1 MKLYFR
7 KTSLPILFEFILFIS
22 LVETVFF
29 YFFKLL
35 GLQQFQ
41 MIPYLRLMS
50 LFFTF
55 LFFLKNKFYH
65 KNFFK
70 ISLKANSENLLVV
83 VWVSFTI
90 LGFFVGI
97 LHRNSVLYL
106 FTDMIYILF
115 GYFLYRIFYS
125 NQKLLDEITVEL
137 TLRQEHYFVI
147 SILFFS
153 VVAFILNIDL
163 PSFTVVFNLV
173 YALYHYN
180 RKNYGL
186 MFLYSLP
193 FFFQILKSNRALLL
207 VFVLVLFFAFAQKR
221 FSKKNINDFLLIITV
236 FLLLCFFF
244 LDDVLK
250 VVIHYFPENSTL
262 KDRLVQVYLVLK
274 GNADWNSPALLSLSQ
289 RIDEAKAVIAYW
301 CLNPFNFLFGGGMGA
316 TIEGFS
322 FKDIGVAD
330 SALLGKTAIHN
341 IHLLPFSLIFRYGII
356 GIGLFLILIYN
367 LFKYLFIIILSE
379 QSLFKTLIVFQFCWI
394 LYSFPAASYL
404 WTCPLFW
411 ITLAYVSNEK
421 RINFS

>member
-1 MKLYFR
+1 MKLYLK
-7 KTSLPILFEFILFIS
+7 KTSLPVLFEFILFIS

-50 LFFTF
+50 LLFTF
-55 LFFLKNKFYH
+55 LFFFKKKFYPPD
-65 KNFFK
+65 FFK

-83 VWVSFTI
+83 AWVSFTVI
-90 LGFFVGI
+90 GFFVGI
-97 LHRNSVLYL
+97 VHQNAVLYL

-115 GYFLYRIFYS
+115 GYLLYRIFYC

-137 TLRQEHYFVI
+137 TLRQEHYFV
-147 SILFFS
+147 SS
-153 VVAFILNIDL
+153 VLVLSVLAFLLDIDL
-163 PSFTVVFNLV
+163 PSFTVVFTLV
-173 YALYHYN
+173 YALYKYN

-186 MFLYSLP
+186 MLFYTLP
-193 FFFQILKSNRALLL
+193 FFFQIFKSNRALLL

-221 FSKKNINDFLLIITV
+221 FSKKNITDFLLLIGF
-236 FLLLCFFF
+236 FLTLCFFF
-244 LDDVLK
+244 LDDLLRF
-250 VVIHYFPENSTL
+250 IITYFPENSTL
-262 KDRLVQVYLVLK
+262 KDRLVQLYLLLR
-274 GNADWNSPALLSLSQ
+274 GNVDWNSPALLSLSQ
-289 RIDEAKAVIAYW
+289 RIDEAKAVIEYW

-322 FKDIGVAD
+322 FKDIGVAN

-356 GIGLFLILIYN
+356 GIGLFLILVYN
-367 LFKYLFIIILSE
+367 VFKYFFTIILSE
-379 QSLFKTLIVFQFCWI
+379 QSLFKTVVVFQFCWI

>member
-1 MKLYFR
+1 MKLFFR
-7 KTSLPILFEFILFIS
+7 KTSLPVLFEFILFIS
-22 LVETVFF
+22 LVETGFF

-35 GLQQFQ
+35 GFQQFQ

-50 LFFTF
+50 LLFTF
-55 LFFLKNKFYH
+55 LFFLKSKFYN

-70 ISLKANSENLLVV
+70 ISLKTNSENLLVLG
-83 VWVSFTI
+83 WVSFTI
-90 LGFFVGI
+90 LGFFIGI
-97 LHRNSVLYL
+97 IHQNSVLYL

-115 GYFLYRIFYS
+115 GYFLYRIFYN
-125 NQKLLDEITVEL
+125 NQKLLEEITVEL
-137 TLRQEHYFVI
+137 TLRQEHYFVNA
-147 SILFFS
+147 ILFFS
-153 VVAFILNIDL
+153 VIAFFLSIDL
-163 PSFTVVFNLV
+163 PSFTIVFTLV

-180 RKNYGL
+180 KKNYGL
-186 MFLYSLP
+186 MFLYALP

-207 VFVLVLFFAFAQKR
+207 VFILVLFFAVVQKK
-221 FSKKNINDFLLIITV
+221 FSKKNINDFLLLLVV

-244 LDDVLK
+244 LDDILK
-250 VVIHYFPENSTL
+250 VIINYFPENSTL
-262 KDRLVQVYLVLK
+262 KDRLVQIYLLLK

-289 RIDEAKAVIAYW
+289 RIVEAKAVIIYW

-322 FKDIGVAD
+322 FKDNGIAD

-341 IHLLPFSLIFRYGII
+341 IHLLPFSLIFRYGLI
-356 GIGLFLILIYN
+356 GIGLFFMLVYN
-367 LFKYLFIIILSE
+367 LFKYFFRIILSE
-379 QSLFKTLIVFQFCWI
+379 SSLFKTLIVFQFCWI

-411 ITLAYVSNEK
+411 ITLSYVSNEK

>member
-7 KTSLPILFEFILFIS
+7 KISLPVLFEFILFIS
-22 LVETVFF
+22 LVETGFF

-41 MIPYLRLMS
+41 MIPYLRLIS
-50 LFFTF
+50 LLFTF
-55 LFFLKNKFYH
+55 LFFLKNKFYS

-70 ISLKANSENLLVV
+70 ISLKANSENLLVL
-83 VWVSFTI
+83 VWLSFTI

-97 LHRNSVLYL
+97 VHRNSVLYL

-125 NQKLLDEITVEL
+125 NQKLLDEIIVEL
-137 TLRQEHYFVI
+137 TLPQEHYLVI
-147 SILFFS
+147 SILCLS
-153 VVAFILNIDL
+153 VIAFVLNIDL
-163 PSFTVVFNLV
+163 PSFTVVFTLV

-207 VFVLVLFFAFAQKR
+207 VFILVLFFAFVQKR
-221 FSKKNINDFLLIITV
+221 FSKKNINDFLLIIV
-236 FLLLCFFF
+236 LFLLLCFFF

-250 VVIHYFPENSTL
+250 VIISYFPENSTL
-262 KDRLVQVYLVLK
+262 KDRLVQVYLLLK
-274 GNADWNSPALLSLSQ
+274 GNVDWNSPALLSLSQ
-289 RIDEAKAVIAYW
+289 RLDEAKAVIAYW

-341 IHLLPFSLIFRYGII
+341 IHLLPFALIFRYGVI

-367 LFKYLFIIILSE
+367 LFKYLFIIILSK

>member
-7 KTSLPILFEFILFIS
+7 KISLPVLFEFILFIS
-22 LVETVFF
+22 LVETGFF

-50 LFFTF
+50 LLFTF
-55 LFFLKNKFYH
+55 LFFFKNKFYLN
-65 KNFFK
+65 NFFK
-70 ISLKANSENLLVV
+70 ISLKANSENLLVL

-97 LHRNSVLYL
+97 VHRNSILYL
-106 FTDMIYILF
+106 FTDMVYILF

-153 VVAFILNIDL
+153 VIAFVLKIDL
-163 PSFTVVFNLV
+163 PSFTVVFTLV

-207 VFVLVLFFAFAQKR
+207 VFILVLFFAFVQKR
-221 FSKKNINDFLLIITV
+221 FSKKNINDFLLIIAV

-250 VVIHYFPENSTL
+250 IAISYFPENSTL

-274 GNADWNSPALLSLSQ
+274 GNVDWNSPALLSLSQ

-341 IHLLPFSLIFRYGII
+341 IHLLPFALIFRYGVI

-367 LFKYLFIIILSE
+367 LFKYLFTIILSE
-379 QSLFKTLIVFQFCWI
+379 QSLFKTLIVFQFCWM

>member
-1 MKLYFR
+1 MKLYLK
-7 KTSLPILFEFILFIS
+7 KTSLPVLFEFILFIS
-22 LVETVFF
+22 LVETGFF

-55 LFFLKNKFYH
+55 LFFFKNKFYRY
-65 KNFFK
+65 NFFK
-70 ISLKANSENLLVV
+70 ISLKSNSENLLVL

-97 LHRNSVLYL
+97 VHLNSILYL

-137 TLRQEHYFVI
+137 TQPQEHYFVI
-147 SILFFS
+147 SILFLS
-153 VVAFILNIDL
+153 IVAFVLNIDL
-163 PSFTVVFNLV
+163 PSFTVVFTLV
-173 YALYHYN
+173 YSLFQYN
-180 RKNYGL
+180 KKNYGL

-207 VFVLVLFFAFAQKR
+207 VFIIVLFFAFVQKR
-221 FSKKNINDFLLIITV
+221 FSRKNINDFLIIIV
-236 FLLLCFFF
+236 LFLLLCFFF

-250 VVIHYFPENSTL
+250 VLINYFPDNSTL
-262 KDRLVQVYLVLK
+262 KDRLVQVYLLLK

-289 RIDEAKAVIAYW
+289 RIDEAKVVIAYW
-301 CLNPFNFLFGGGMGA
+301 CSSPFNFLFGGGMGA

-341 IHLLPFSLIFRYGII
+341 IHLLPFALIFRYGVL
-356 GIGLFLILIYN
+356 GIVLFFILIYN
-367 LFKYLFIIILSE
+367 LVKYLFIIILSE
-379 QSLFKTLIVFQFCWI
+379 PSLFKTLIVFQFCWI

-411 ITLAYVSNEK
+411 LTLAYVSNEK

>member
-7 KTSLPILFEFILFIS
+7 KTSLPVLFEFILFIS
-22 LVETVFF
+22 LVETSFF

-35 GLQQFQ
+35 GYRQFQ
-41 MIPYLRLMS
+41 MIPYLRLVS
-50 LFFTF
+50 LFFTL
-55 LFFLKNKFYH
+55 LFFLKSKFYH

-70 ISLKANSENLLVV
+70 ISLKANSENLLVLG
-83 VWVSFTI
+83 WVSFTI
-90 LGFFVGI
+90 LGFLVGI
-97 LHRNSVLYL
+97 LHRNSILYL

-115 GYFLYRIFYS
+115 GYFLYRIFYN

-147 SILFFS
+147 AILFFS
-153 VVAFILNIDL
+153 VIAVFLSIDL
-163 PSFTVVFNLV
+163 PSFTIVFTLV

-180 RKNYGL
+180 KKNYGL
-186 MFLYSLP
+186 MFLYVLP

-207 VFVLVLFFAFAQKR
+207 VFILVLFFAFVQKR
-221 FSKKNINDFLLIITV
+221 FSKKNINDFLLLLVV

-244 LDDVLK
+244 LDDILK
-250 VVIHYFPENSTL
+250 VIINYFPENSTL
-262 KDRLVQVYLVLK
+262 KGRLVQIYLLLK

-289 RIDEAKAVIAYW
+289 RIVEAKAVIIYW

-322 FKDIGVAD
+322 FKDSGIAD

-341 IHLLPFSLIFRYGII
+341 IHLLPFSLIFRYGVI
-356 GIGLFLILIYN
+356 GIGLFFMLVYN
-367 LFKYLFIIILSE
+367 LFKYLFRIILWES
-379 QSLFKTLIVFQFCWI
+379 SLFKTLIVFQFCWI

>member
-7 KTSLPILFEFILFIS
+7 KTSLPVLFEFILFIS
-22 LVETVFF
+22 LVETGFF

-50 LFFTF
+50 LLFTF
-55 LFFLKNKFYH
+55 LFFFKNRFYLN
-65 KNFFK
+65 KFFK

-83 VWVSFTI
+83 VWVSSTI
-90 LGFFVGI
+90 LGFFIGI
-97 LHRNSVLYL
+97 IHQNSVLYL

-137 TLRQEHYFVI
+137 TLPQEHYFVI
-147 SILFFS
+147 SILFLS
-153 VVAFILNIDL
+153 VLAFVLNIDL
-163 PSFTVVFNLV
+163 PSFTVVFTLV

-180 RKNYGL
+180 KKNYGL

-207 VFVLVLFFAFAQKR
+207 VFVLVLFFAFVQKR
-221 FSKKNINDFLLIITV
+221 FSKKNINDFLLIIVV

-250 VVIHYFPENSTL
+250 VMINYFPENSTL
-262 KDRLVQVYLVLK
+262 KDRLVQVYLLLK
-274 GNADWNSPALLSLSQ
+274 GNVDWNSPAVLSLSQ

-341 IHLLPFSLIFRYGII
+341 IHLLPFALIFRYGII

-367 LFKYLFIIILSE
+367 LFKYLFKIILSE
-379 QSLFKTLIVFQFCWI
+379 QSLFKTLIAFQFCWI